1 MGLVTFSPASPYLT
15 PIHFHTRGKT
25 NEIFITNFGCIYPLF
40 NIPIYLILIEPQRS
54 NPFSLSSK
62 EVFPMKRFA
71 LVGILTV
78 SLLLS
83 AFVVVANNSAIDL
96 TRAQEIARAQYPDAT
111 IVKVERTFENGRW
124 LWDVKFD
131 NGMAVY
137 VDDQSGVIVE
147 VEAWRS
153 GRAAGVPRG
162 WVAPVTS
169 PTAVDIG
176 TDGVSLQEALSIA
189 QSYYP
194 DAAPFEAD
202 LERERGHDVWDIKLD
217 NGIAVYIDA
226 RNGAVL
232 EFEVQR
238 GPRWDKRDDRARKG
252 PPPLGWDTRWTPR
265 VGKRPRDQRWC
276 AP

>member
-1 MGLVTFSPASPYLT
+1 
-15 PIHFHTRGKT
+15 
-25 NEIFITNFGCIYPLF
+25 
-40 NIPIYLILIEPQRS
+40 
-54 NPFSLSSK
+54 
-62 EVFPMKRFA
+62 MKRFA
-71 LVGILTV
+71 LVSILTV

-137 VDDQSGVIVE
+137 VDAQSGVIVE
-147 VEAWRS
+147 MEAWRS

-169 PTAVDIG
+169 PTAVDVG

-232 EFEVQR
+232 EFEVLR

-252 PPPLGWDTRWTPR
+252 PPPWAGIPGGRRAWENAQRTS
-265 VGKRPRDQRWC
+265 VGVPRDPLMHALSIPRLASNKPWIPRSRFTPTRHWC
-276 AP
+276 AVSSPTTTSAACAPSLGT